1 MRSKMAARI
10 QSHLDKLIL
19 GKTRKH
25 WEIIEIRAMIY
36 TRYYVYH
43 SVICNTTTCSN
54 AKAIIQSI
62 KIYGGQ

>member
-1 MRSKMAARI
+1 MAARF

-25 WEIIEIRAMIY
+25 REVNEIKAMIY

-43 SVICNTTTCSN
+43 SVIYITTTCSN
-54 AKAIIQSI
+54 AKVISQSI
-62 KIYGGQ
+62 KIY